1 MTKTSSTKVSAIGA
15 MTVSKAVF
23 LVFCTLIATLI
34 LTLGFDVSGALAADP
49 IPGQLNLPIG
59 ANDLAV
65 MLNAFHDDLLLP
77 ICFGIPIFVLVL
89 MVYTCWRFS
98 EKRNPNPS
106 TTTHHAMLEVVWT
119 VVPVLILGVL
129 FIPSMRVLY
138 ASDKALDY
146 AFTVKVVGNQWY
158 WHYDYPD
165 HNNIGFDS
173 YMIATED
180 LKPGQKRLMEVD
192 NPLVIPED
200 TPILLQFT
208 ANDVLHNWSVSEFGI
223 RVDTV
228 PGQLNEAP
236 LYPIH
241 EPGTYYGFC
250 SELCGDRHS
259 FMPIAV
265 KVVTKAEFTQWL
277 VSAKK
282 QFADARSRADEAV
295 IQLAAK

>member
-1 MTKTSSTKVSAIGA
+1 MINTLKLKTLSLATATAGLLATPSA
-15 MTVSKAVF
+15 F
-23 LVFCTLIATLI
+23 
-34 LTLGFDVSGALAADP
+34 AADP
-49 IPGQLNLPIG
+49 QPKQLGLPDG

-65 MLNAFHDDLLLP
+65 MLNAFHDDILLP
-77 ICFGIPIFVLVL
+77 LCIAISVFVLVL
-89 MVYTCWRFS
+89 MIYTCWRFS

-106 TTTHHAMLEVVWT
+106 KTSHHTMLEVVWT

-138 ASDKALDY
+138 ATEKTLDY
-146 AFTVKVVGNQWY
+146 AFTVKITGNQWY
-158 WHYDYPD
+158 WNYEYPNQD
-165 HNNIGFDS
+165 GLTFDS
-173 YMIATED
+173 YMIAEAD
-180 LKPGQKRLMEVD
+180 LKPGQKRLMDVD

-208 ANDVLHNWSVSEFGI
+208 SNDVLHNWSVSEFGI

-250 SELCGDRHS
+250 SELCGTLHS
-259 FMPIAV
+259 YMPITV
-265 KVVTKAEFTQWL
+265 KVVTKEEFADWL
-277 VSAKK
+277 VTAKT
-282 QFADARSRADEAV
+282 QFS
-295 IQLAAK
+295 